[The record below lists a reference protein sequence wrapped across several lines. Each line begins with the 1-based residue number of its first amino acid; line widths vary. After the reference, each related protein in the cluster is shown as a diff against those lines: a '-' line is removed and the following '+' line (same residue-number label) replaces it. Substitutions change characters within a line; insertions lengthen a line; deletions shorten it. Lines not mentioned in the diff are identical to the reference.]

1 MLKKMGPERNFE
13 FRRRLNEVHIPRRVN
28 KALEAGPDE
37 TEITGDWRIVVPA
50 DASDFVYRAAQD
62 LQDYFARSMELAL
75 LLKKDDAA
83 RPPARSIVYRPAS
96 AAAPRKAR
104 SYRLTVTPD
113 RVEID
118 ASDERGVAQGGY
130 YLEDLMNLRSAPFLK
145 REVLTRSP
153 VFSPRMTHSGW
164 AIDQFPDAHLNAIAH
179 AGMDTILLF
188 IESGTDQTRS
198 GYVDTEDLAL
208 RAAGYGIDLYFYPL
222 LPCEKHPSDPGAE
235 EYYEQLYGSLIRKCP
250 HAGGIV
256 FVGESCSFPT
266 RDPHTCGRAWW
277 EPVKD
282 PDDRRPLNGFY
293 PSEDYPEWLEM
304 VKKVT
309 RKYNPGLDIVFWSYN
324 WGWAPD
330 EARLA
335 LIRRL
340 PPDITL
346 EATFEMFEPVRHPAG
361 EIGADSDLSIPVA
374 DYSTVLAGPGHY
386 FRTEAEEA
394 HRLGLK
400 LYAMSNTGGD
410 TWDIG
415 VIGYEPIP
423 YRWKMRVDALLEA
436 HREWNLT
443 GLMES
448 HHYGWVPSFVSEL
461 IKEAYWTGGMDF
473 EFHIRA
479 IAERDFGPGMSEALN
494 AWRLWSDAFAFYTP
508 ASADQYGPFRVGP
521 SYPLLFPGE
530 TAEPPL
536 PFTRFG
542 GWIVN
547 FTYPVPDPGE
557 TRKQLLSL
565 RRMEILMEEGCRC
578 MRRLPEELPRPE
590 EAGRIAALGEF
601 ILCTVRTAIHTKEW
615 YLACLELREKPA
627 ETLAALE
634 KIGRAE
640 LENAHS
646 AIPFA
651 EIDSRIGFEPRS
663 NYMGDREHIEW
674 KLAHLQNTLESV
686 IPQYKHSLQSNKEK

>member
-1 MLKKMGPERNFE
+1 MFGKARVEQNFE
-13 FRRRLNEVHIPRRVN
+13 FRKRLNEIHIPGRVD
-28 KALEAGPDE
+28 KALTSDPDE
-37 TEITGDWRIVVPA
+37 TVISEKWQILVPS
-50 DASDFVYRAAQD
+50 DASDFVYRAARD

-75 LLKKDDAA
+75 LLKKDNADNPPPGSIVFRLNPDAA
-83 RPPARSIVYRPAS
+83 PQ
-96 AAAPRKAR
+96 KAR
-104 SYRLTVTPD
+104 SYRLNVTPE

-118 ASDERGVAQGGY
+118 ASDERGAAQGSY

-145 REVLTRSP
+145 RGMKMRSP

-179 AGMDTILLF
+179 AGMDAILLF

-208 RAAGYGIDLYFYPL
+208 RAAAYGIDLYFYPL
-222 LPCEKHPSDPGAE
+222 LHCEKHPSEPDAE
-235 EYYEQLYGSLIRKCP
+235 AYYDRLYGSLVKKCP
-250 HAGGIV
+250 HAKGIV
-256 FVGESCSFPT
+256 FVGESCAFPT

-282 PDDRRPLNGFY
+282 PQDTRPLNGFY
-293 PSEDYPEWLEM
+293 PSDDYPEWLEM
-304 VKKVT
+304 VKKTT
-309 RKYNPGLDIVFWSYN
+309 RKYNPEFDIVFWTYN

-330 EARLA
+330 EARLS

-340 PPDITL
+340 PKDVTL
-346 EATFEMFEPVRHPAG
+346 EATFEMFEAVHHT
-361 EIGADSDLSIPVA
+361 SDILEHHEDLFIKVA
-374 DYSTVLAGPGHY
+374 DYSTVLPGPGHY
-386 FRTEAEEA
+386 FQSEAEEA

-423 YRWKMRVDALLEA
+423 YRWKLRVDALLKA

-461 IKEAYWTGGMDF
+461 IKEAYWTDSMDF
-473 EFHIRA
+473 DAHIHA
-479 IAERDFGPGMSEALN
+479 IAGRDFGQGASEALS
-494 AWRLWSDAFAFYTP
+494 AWRFWSDAFAFYTP
-508 ASADQYGPFRVGP
+508 TGADQYGPFRVGP
-521 SYPLLFPGE
+521 SYPLVFPGE
-530 TAEPPL
+530 TVEPSL

-542 GWIVN
+542 RRIVN
-547 FTYPVPDPGE
+547 FVYPVPEPEE

-565 RRMEILMEEGCRC
+565 RKMELLMEEGCRC
-578 MRRLPEELPRPE
+578 MRRMPDDPPRPA
-590 EAGRIAALGEF
+590 EARRMIALGEF
-601 ILCTVRTAIHTKEW
+601 ILRTVRTAIHTKEW
-615 YLACLELREKPA
+615 YLACLELQKNPA
-627 ETLAALE
+627 DTLSSLE
-634 KIGRAE
+634 RIGYAE
-640 LENAHS
+640 LENARS

-651 EIDSRIGFEPRS
+651 EMDSRIGFEPRS
-663 NYMGDREHIEW
+663 NYMADREHIEW

-686 IPQYKHSLQSNKEK
+686 IPRYRQSLQPKEEK